1 MKKGKD
7 GGGPEDIHEGDFK
20 EENPA
25 QSHQLIVAE
34 AGESKADPDE
44 NEKEDRNF
52 GEENEDVNE
61 TKNPAVRTVG
71 NSWKMPA
78 AEEKGDDNGGP
89 GDHSG
94 VLAEKEESELHRA
107 VFGMITA
114 D

>member
-1 MKKGKD
+1 MEERQD
-7 GGGPEDIHEGDFK
+7 GGDAEDIDEGDFK
-20 EENPA
+20 EEDPA

-34 AGESKADPDE
+34 ARESKSDPDE
-44 NEKEDRNF
+44 NEKQDHNF
-52 GEENEDVNE
+52 GEENKDVNE
-61 TKNPAVRTVG
+61 TKNPAMRTVG

>member
-1 MKKGKD
+1 MEERQD
-7 GGGPEDIHEGDFK
+7 GGDAEDIDEGDFK
-20 EENPA
+20 EEDPA

-34 AGESKADPDE
+34 ARESKANPDE
-44 NEKEDRNF
+44 NEEEDHNL
-52 GEENEDVNE
+52 GEENKDVNE
-61 TKNPAVRTVG
+61 TKNPAMRTVG

-78 AEEKGDDNGGP
+78 AEEKCDDNGGP